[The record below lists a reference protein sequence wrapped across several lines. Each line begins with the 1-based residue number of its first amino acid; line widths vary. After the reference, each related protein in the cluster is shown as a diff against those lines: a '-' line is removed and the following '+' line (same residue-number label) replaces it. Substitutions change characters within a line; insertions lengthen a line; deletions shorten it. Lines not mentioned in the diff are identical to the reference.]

1 MLRMDEMLA
10 RRSDLS
16 TFVVHLTRDTDTG
29 TARENLHAILR
40 EHCLRAVTAMGLAA
54 REFEP
59 GSLGWKSQR
68 VVAFTESPLE
78 HLHTFLVPLVEKRR
92 NQFQPYGLAFN
103 KKQARDKG
111 INPVWYVDS
120 TSWAATDS
128 PTRAIKR
135 LLRQAK
141 DAGDFASSP
150 MARVAPFVETMG
162 STGSWRK
169 EFSWEREW
177 RHLGDL
183 HFAPPNVALG
193 LCPEDEIDSFYG
205 QVPFLRFIDPRWGM
219 EQIISSLAT
228 TNRQM
233 ILFTGDGPAT

>member
-29 TARENLHAILR
+29 TARENLQAILR
-40 EHCLRAVTAMGLAA
+40 QYCLRTFSAMGLAA
-54 REFEP
+54 RGFEP
-59 GSLGWKSQR
+59 GSPEWQSQR

-78 HLHTFLVPLVEKRR
+78 HLQAFFVPLVEKRR

-120 TSWAATDS
+120 TSGVGTAS

-141 DAGDFASSP
+141 DAGDFVSSP
-150 MARVAPFVETMG
+150 MAKVAPFVETMG

-177 RHLGDL
+177 RHPGDL
-183 HFAPPNVALG
+183 HFVPDNVAGISVPRG
-193 LCPEDEIDSFYG
+193 LVS
-205 QVPFLRFIDPRWGM
+205 
-219 EQIISSLAT
+219 
-228 TNRQM
+228 
-233 ILFTGDGPAT
+233 